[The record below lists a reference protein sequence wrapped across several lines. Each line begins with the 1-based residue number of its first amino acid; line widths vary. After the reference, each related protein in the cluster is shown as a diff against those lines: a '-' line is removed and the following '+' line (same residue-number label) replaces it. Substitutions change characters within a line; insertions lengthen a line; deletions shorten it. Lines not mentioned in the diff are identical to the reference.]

1 MAVLEGLTS
10 LSAGVALPGCSLHSH
25 SQNLMNLASNLSWW
39 LLSCIF
45 IWRDFICT
53 KTCEQSVSR
62 LHAWVHPGNRVWS
75 WTTLCEAA
83 AQGPCA
89 PITQWA
95 STVCPHPRWVT
106 LLGWEALNPSPEHS
120 VWKPSTRGK
129 KIKNKK
135 TDLEMGLMNH
145 PGVVGSFCW
154 QHWLW
159 MSFLWYYWPTSVY
172 KGQGFSSS

>member
-1 MAVLEGLTS
+1 MAVLGGLTS

-95 STVCPHPRWVT
+95 STVCPHPSWVT

-129 KIKNKK
+129 KIRKQIWKWAWSWGSK
-135 TDLEMGLMNH
+135 EFLLTALTVDEFSLVLLTYLSVQGPGLLQLI
-145 PGVVGSFCW
+145 GSA
-154 QHWLW
+154 
-159 MSFLWYYWPTSVY
+159 
-172 KGQGFSSS
+172 